1 MSAEE
6 LKKLA
11 SLSKRERE
19 VLWLVCEGHSYEEIS
34 QKLYISIPTVKANMG
49 RVYVKLGLDQL
60 QKSERIRVI
69 HQVYWPLLKN
79 AELPSEAPRAETP
92 IPVPEPVAQMVD
104 DDEYSIIPYRSEPPD
119 IIEIRTP
126 KRASPRPSLWRFVI
140 ILVLG
145 LGVFA
150 VAYFAFFM
158 NRDQSQLGQEL
169 TAAVAQ
175 LTQVALVQADPP
187 MVAAAPTQ
195 VVVQP
200 TAEPS
205 IQPAAM
211 VITTTPTPP
220 PPTAIPATQ
229 VPTFT
234 PAPSIPLPFSDNFDK
249 EPSSQ
254 WQVFSGNWITLDGG
268 YTTAEYHNGWALA
281 ALDDPT
287 WKNYRLQ
294 VDVNVPHMYAASQ
307 GQLGIMVR
315 ISSGQPKYLGFTV
328 DGLSRGS
335 WSYVTVDETSPDPIA
350 GFGKFEVP
358 PQFLLEIE
366 VRGNQFVA
374 KVNGQEI
381 QSLSISGYD
390 SGGIALGVTCITNQG
405 CPGFDN
411 LKIEPLP

>member
-79 AELPSEAPRAETP
+79 AELPSEAPRADIP

-104 DDEYSIIPYRSEPPD
+104 DDEHSIIPYRPEPID
-119 IIEIRTP
+119 VIEIRTP
-126 KRASPRPSLWRFVI
+126 ERVSPRPSLWRFVI

-145 LGVFA
+145 LGVLA

-169 TAAVAQ
+169 TLAVAQ
-175 LTQVALVQADPP
+175 LTQVALVQADPHTL
-187 MVAAAPTQ
+187 AAAPTQ

-211 VITTTPTPP
+211 VITATPP
-220 PPTAIPATQ
+220 PPTAIPATSA
-229 VPTFT
+229 PTFT
-234 PAPSIPLPFSDNFDK
+234 PAPSIPLPFSDSFDN

-254 WQVFSGNWITLDGG
+254 WQVFSGNWITMDEE

-315 ISSGQPKYLGFTV
+315 ISSDQPKYLGFTV